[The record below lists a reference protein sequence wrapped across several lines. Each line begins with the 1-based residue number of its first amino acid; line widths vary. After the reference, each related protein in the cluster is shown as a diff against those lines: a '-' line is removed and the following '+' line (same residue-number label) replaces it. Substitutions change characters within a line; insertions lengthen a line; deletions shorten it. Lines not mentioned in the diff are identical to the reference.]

1 VCTSDTH
8 CGGRRIQRANSTNEV
23 IMWPANY
30 DLSVLAFC
38 EVSEAVPLI
47 SPEAVDGLK
56 FSAALP
62 RELAV
67 ETLGGAVR

>member
-1 VCTSDTH
+1 M
-8 CGGRRIQRANSTNEV
+8 
-23 IMWPANY
+23 MWPADY
-30 DLSVLAFC
+30 DLSVLASC
-38 EVSEAVPLI
+38 DVTDAVPMI

-67 ETLGGAVR
+67 ETLGERFADQGGAQRIAKADRIIHVV